1 MALSTLRETG
11 KTIANFVTGAWSGLI
26 AKFGTQGVDR
36 VEISTHIRSDI
47 IQCLNYEE
55 LMGYLRQEDL
65 LNEEQLERLTNSGLS
80 PKEKSAM
87 ILDTIIAR
95 GQDAHC
101 RFLSCIKKET
111 SHMGHIYIASLLEGK
126 EFPADKKA
134 LQYSLEIKER
144 VKKYHT
150 RLKDIDFS
158 SLVPVML
165 KHELVTAAESQRL
178 LSAQKTQLWKA
189 AQLEVILS
197 TKGPLAHCTFVR
209 CLGEEEAHPTHYEL
223 HSLFSSNEPTSAN
236 SDQFDTEADS
246 AIHMNRGLQCG
257 RRKRKIE
264 SSNSQDV
271 ALPKRQ
277 PREFELE
284 GPLAGRRYSR
294 LMLTFQTCHHNGD
307 WSRLEIEVQSVLRCG
322 IPELGV
328 VALLEEAISHIF
340 RQNREKVLDRV
351 DRARQMITESSE
363 IQQSGGN
370 TRILQARCEHVVS
383 CLYRYAKEYRE
394 AHQHATNALAHLVH
408 ANSGEDKSF
417 ALYCSS
423 CIRLES
429 STDGIA
435 LDDASPKQIK
445 QDFRLAIDFARSHDI
460 GMDVVEP
467 HSHIRLAQQCLG
479 STQFHAGRV
488 TDEESIREARNSLS
502 EVNVDMLSQRS
513 KSLFHL
519 LQSDLYMN
527 EGKLEEAIYSATT
540 SLELARIGHF
550 TVEQRSA
557 EFRIQSLSSGS
568 V

>member
-1 MALSTLRETG
+1 M
-11 KTIANFVTGAWSGLI
+11 
-26 AKFGTQGVDR
+26 
-36 VEISTHIRSDI
+36 
-47 IQCLNYEE
+47 
-55 LMGYLRQEDL
+55 
-65 LNEEQLERLTNSGLS
+65 
-80 PKEKSAM
+80 
-87 ILDTIIAR
+87 
-95 GQDAHC
+95 
-101 RFLSCIKKET
+101 
-111 SHMGHIYIASLLEGK
+111 
-126 EFPADKKA
+126 
-134 LQYSLEIKER
+134 
-144 VKKYHT
+144 
-150 RLKDIDFS
+150 
-158 SLVPVML
+158 
-165 KHELVTAAESQRL
+165 
-178 LSAQKTQLWKA
+178 
-189 AQLEVILS
+189 
-197 TKGPLAHCTFVR
+197 
-209 CLGEEEAHPTHYEL
+209 
-223 HSLFSSNEPTSAN
+223 
-236 SDQFDTEADS
+236 
-246 AIHMNRGLQCG
+246 
-257 RRKRKIE
+257 
-264 SSNSQDV
+264 
-271 ALPKRQ
+271 
-277 PREFELE
+277 
-284 GPLAGRRYSR
+284 
-294 LMLTFQTCHHNGD
+294 
-307 WSRLEIEVQSVLRCG
+307 
-322 IPELGV
+322 
-328 VALLEEAISHIF
+328 
-340 RQNREKVLDRV
+340 
-351 DRARQMITESSE
+351 
-363 IQQSGGN
+363 
-370 TRILQARCEHVVS
+370 S

-479 STQFHAGRV
+479 STQFHAGCV